1 MIEFRFCAEC
11 EKIYGG
17 GAKCPHCGSRL
28 ELKEPSFFIDRSFGK
43 YNVEGI
49 LGHGGMGMVYL
60 ARHSVLGRLAALKII
75 LPELGEEGET
85 FLTRFLREAQLL
97 AQLKHRA
104 IVDIYDFDVSE
115 WGLPYYAME
124 FVEGISLRNLLN
136 QYGKFFTVD
145 DYSIIFKEIASALD
159 YAHEKGVVHRDLKPE
174 NIIIALSDGKPTA
187 KILDFGI
194 AKIVAE
200 GEAGKTLTGEG
211 NIIGTLNYIAPE
223 QVLGGKISPRTDQ
236 YAFALIVAEIL
247 SGKAVREGKTL
258 GEICA
263 TEIQSSLKVE
273 RLPES
278 VPGCVKEAIK
288 KATEKEPEKRFEKVS
303 GFVSALELKEPE
315 RTEKLISIIERETVG
330 CSPTI
335 TPIPSKAVI
344 SKLTPGKGSKRTKV
358 SEKKEELSSPDKK
371 KSGWLK
377 FILLGGAALAV
388 LGISWFLF
396 FNKSKKSG
404 EPEKKE
410 PAGCEKTGEWSIPP
424 DSSAVLSCVD
434 GRTALLKGGRSLYL
448 VNLSS
453 NQMPTMVPL
462 ATGEE
467 VLGTTPGGD
476 PVILKPSPGKGSDV
490 VERSVSESK
499 EKLLTSFG
507 NADAGSVMIS
517 SSLRTLSAR
526 AGSRISFYSQFIDK
540 LAPLAAIDN
549 PEAISGD
556 NIRVLSDR
564 YFAAFW
570 NDKLF
575 VYDIR
580 NGALLFQKEIKEKVY
595 GLYIDDASNK
605 LALWGWFDRI
615 EFYSLPDGAYSDI
628 KVTGETKD
636 VIIIP
641 DRPTLAAAGNYGIKF
656 WDLSKSKLLF
666 ESTGGESYSSLL
678 FSPTGVFAISA
689 GKGTMSRYALR
700 TVFPTR
706 TVKVCDKELWSLAD
720 DPKGKKVFAGGAD
733 GKIYIIPENGD
744 VTSKELHTLG
754 VTSIVLNGDSL
765 ISSSDDKTIAV
776 FMMPSL
782 ELQYRST
789 AHTFLIN
796 HLLLSGSPAKLW
808 SSSSDGHLKSWSLP
822 NLEEQ
827 LGISVSDL
835 LGKKCSLHAF
845 WVSPDEKS
853 LLIGT
858 WNDMIVFLKKEDAGF
873 RRKIF
878 EIPSHAGISISKVK
892 GTDLI
897 AIAGV
902 NDRQAIYVFDLRTED
917 LYMLP
922 ELTGSPY
929 AFSVFPSGED
939 GTVLLCPF
947 GEIMRLRFS
956 RESDGRV
963 SYTSSIWLSPEIA
976 CTGVAALSS
985 DGNSV
990 IAATDVGEVIWI
1002 GLKTLGAA
1010 NESQGV
1016 LSQRIPPRAD

>member
-1 MIEFRFCAEC
+1 MIEFRFCEEC
-11 EKIYGG
+11 EKIFGG

-28 ELKEPSFFIDRSFGK
+28 ELKEPSFFIGRSFGK

-124 FVEGISLRNLLN
+124 FVEGISLRNLLS
-136 QYGKFFTVD
+136 QYGKFFTID
-145 DYSIIFKEIASALD
+145 DYSNIFKEMASALD

-211 NIIGTLNYIAPE
+211 NVIGTLNYIAPE

-278 VPGCVKEAIK
+278 LPGCVKEAIQR
-288 KATEKEPEKRFEKVS
+288 ATEKEPEKRFEKVS

-358 SEKKEELSSPDKK
+358 SEKKEPPPPEKK

-377 FILLGGAALAV
+377 FILLGGAVLAALG
-388 LGISWFLF
+388 LSWFLF
-396 FNKSKKSG
+396 FNK
-404 EPEKKE
+404 PEKENAPGKKE
-410 PAGCEKTGEWSIPP
+410 LPICEKTGEWSVPP

-448 VNLSS
+448 VSLSS

-462 ATGEE
+462 AAGEE
-467 VLGTTPGGD
+467 VLGATPGGD
-476 PVILKPSPGKGSDV
+476 PVILKPSPGNGSDV

-517 SSLRTLSAR
+517 RSLRTLSAR
-526 AGSRISFYSQFIDK
+526 AGNRIAFYSQFMDK
-540 LAPLAAIDN
+540 LAPLVAIDN

-556 NIRVLSDR
+556 NIRAMSDR

-580 NGALLFQKEIKEKVY
+580 SGALLFRKDINEKVY
-595 GLYIDDASNK
+595 GIYIDDAAGR

-615 EFYSLPDGAYSDI
+615 EIYSLPDGAYSDI

-636 VIIIP
+636 VLIIP
-641 DRPTLAAAGNYGIKF
+641 DRPTLVAAGNYGIRF
-656 WDLSKSKLLF
+656 WDISAAKPIF
-666 ESTGGESYSSLL
+666 ESAGGESYSSLL
-678 FSPTGVFAISA
+678 FSPTGIFAISA

-706 TVKVCDKELWSLAD
+706 TVKVCDKEMWSLAD

-733 GKIYIIPENGD
+733 GKIYIVPETGEI
-744 VTSKELHTLG
+744 TTKEVHTLG
-754 VTSIVLNGDSL
+754 VTTLVLNGDTL

-776 FMMPSL
+776 FRMPSF

-796 HLLLSGSPAKLW
+796 HLLLAGSPAKLW
-808 SSSSDGHLKSWSLP
+808 SSSSDGSLKSWTLP
-822 NLEEQ
+822 NLQEQ
-827 LGISVSDL
+827 SGLSITEM
-835 LGKKCSLHAF
+835 LGKKSSLHGF
-845 WVSPDEKS
+845 WISPDEKRI
-853 LLIGT
+853 LIGT
-858 WNDMIVFLKKEDAGF
+858 WNDMVIFLKKEGSGF
-873 RRKIF
+873 AKKIF
-878 EIPSHAGISISKVK
+878 DIPSHAGISVAEVK
-892 GTDLI
+892 GRDLI
-897 AIAGV
+897 VIAGV
-902 NDRQAIYVFDLRTED
+902 NNRSAIYVFDLRTEE
-917 LYMLP
+917 LFILP
-922 ELTGSPY
+922 EMTGSPY
-929 AFSVFPSGED
+929 AFSVFPSEEEGA
-939 GTVLLCPF
+939 VYLCPF
-947 GEIMRLRFS
+947 GEVMRLRFD
-956 RESDGRV
+956 REGRGINY
-963 SYTSSIWLSPEIA
+963 SASIYLSPE
-976 CTGVAALSS
+976 TGCSGISILTS
-985 DGNSV
+985 DRSAIV
-990 IAATDVGEVIWI
+990 SATDAGEIVWI
-1002 GLKTLGAA
+1002 DRKSLGPAHEA
-1010 NESQGV
+1010 KGILGEK
-1016 LSQRIPPRAD
+1016 IPPRVD